1 MQLDAKQMQ
10 AFLAVVESGSFEK
23 AAERL
28 SITPSAVSQR
38 IHALEVRLGS
48 SVIVRGRPCEP
59 TQAGRKLMLYLR
71 RATVLEEELLN
82 ELTGDEKDHLRVV
95 IAVNGDTLATWFFP
109 ALAEIFVNE
118 NILLDLMVD
127 DQDHTYTLLESG
139 QVIGCIGT
147 RPQPMRGCVAES
159 LGAVRYQLVAS
170 PEFQAR
176 WFAKGLTRDAA
187 RKAPVFAYSRKD
199 TLQSDFMQAHFGLP
213 ADAYPTHY
221 LSLPEARLKAIRRSL
236 GYGMVPHMQVSDL
249 LKSRDLVD
257 VAPGLFTD
265 VALYWHAWELQSPR
279 MEKLSDH
286 AVHAA
291 RRILSAKEPV
301 KRSTAP
307 KKR

>member
-10 AFLAVVESGSFEK
+10 AFLAIVESGSFEK

-38 IHALEVRLGS
+38 IHALEARLGNS
-48 SVIVRGRPCEP
+48 MVVRGRPCEP

-82 ELTGDEKDHLRVV
+82 ELSADEKAHLRVV

-109 ALAEIFVNE
+109 ALAEMFVSE

-147 RPQPMRGCVAES
+147 RSQPMRGCFAEP
-159 LGAVRYQLVAS
+159 LGSVRYQLVAS
-170 PEFQAR
+170 PAFQAR
-176 WFAKGLTRDAA
+176 WFPKGLTRDAA

-199 TLQSDFMQAHFGLP
+199 TLQSDFMQSRFGLH
-213 ADAYPTHY
+213 ADAYPIHY
-221 LSLPEARLKAIRRSL
+221 LSLPEARLKAIRRGL

-257 VAPGLFTD
+257 VAPGEFTD
-265 VALYWHAWELQSPR
+265 VALYWHAWALQSPR
-279 MEKLSDH
+279 MEALSER

-291 RRILSAKEPV
+291 RRSLSAKAPV

-307 KKR
+307 KQR